1 MMNTATTGNLTTAE
15 LERLRTLSSRIENAR
30 NFTAS
35 DKAIERLNAYMDRL
49 IAKGRSVEQ
58 IITNTTAN

>member
-1 MMNTATTGNLTTAE
+1 MMNTATTENLTTAE

>member
-1 MMNTATTGNLTTAE
+1 MNTTENLTTAE
-15 LERLRTLSSRIENAR
+15 IERLRHLSGRIEKAR

-35 DKAIERLNAYMDRL
+35 DKALGHLDAYMDRL

-58 IITNTTAN
+58 IIKNAHS